1 MHHPD
6 NPASGRVLVKTGFT
20 RMGTVDRDTETGTVP
35 YELYVLE
42 TGGI

>member
-6 NPASGRVLVKTGFT
+6 DPASGRVLVKTGFT
-20 RMGTVDRDTETGTVP
+20 RMGRVDRDTETGTVP